1 MNWKKYLLLC
11 NEIAKESVAKGNTP
25 FGALIIDEEG
35 NILLKQG
42 NVELTEQKAT
52 GHAETQIV
60 ERASQMYSKDF
71 LHKCTLVTSV
81 EPCVMCSGATYWAN
95 IGRVV
100 FGLLETDLLA
110 LTGDNEINPTL
121 NLSCRE
127 VFRHGQK
134 DIEVIGPFED
144 LKEELIK
151 VHKDYWR

>member
-1 MNWKKYLLLC
+1 M
-11 NEIAKESVAKGNTP
+11 
-25 FGALIIDEEG
+25 
-35 NILLKQG
+35 KQG